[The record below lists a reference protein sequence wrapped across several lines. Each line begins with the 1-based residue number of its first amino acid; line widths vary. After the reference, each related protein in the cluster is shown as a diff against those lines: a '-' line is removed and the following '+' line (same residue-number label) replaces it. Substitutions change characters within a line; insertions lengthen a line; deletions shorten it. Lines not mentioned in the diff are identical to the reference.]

1 MSPRDALINPEIFP
15 APSNF
20 IPDRWLE
27 PSSTEHQDLMR
38 KAFLPFNKGPRMCL
52 GLNLA
57 YANIYHNISALIM
70 RFDLELVDTLRE
82 RDVDM
87 VRDHFV
93 MKPTRGSKGVTV
105 KVVKEYG
112 FDEGRNY

>member
-1 MSPRDALINPEIFP
+1 
-15 APSNF
+15 
-20 IPDRWLE
+20 
-27 PSSTEHQDLMR
+27 
-38 KAFLPFNKGPRMCL
+38 
-52 GLNLA
+52 
-57 YANIYHNISALIM
+57 M
-70 RFDLELVDTLRE
+70 RFDLELVDTLRS